1 MLPRCQIP
9 DARCQLCGGMYLN
22 RDKKGDFM
30 SSYKELIVWQKSIQL
45 VIDIYKLT
53 KTFPKEEIYGLASQM
68 QRAVVSIPSNIAEGN
83 DRNSSKEFSQFLRIA
98 RGSLAELETQIIIS
112 EKLKYTNKEQI
123 APILNNCYEIGRMI
137 NGLLTKFN

>member
-1 MLPRCQIP
+1 MP
-9 DARCQLCGGMYLN
+9 DASFVVVVYEFKQKE
-22 RDKKGDFM
+22 DIM

-45 VIDIYKLT
+45 VTDIYKLT
-53 KTFPKEEIYGLASQM
+53 KTFPKEEVYGLSSQM

-112 EKLKYTNKEQI
+112 EKLEYTNKDQI
-123 APILNNCYEIGRMI
+123 TPILNNCYEIGRMI

>member
-1 MLPRCQIP
+1 
-9 DARCQLCGGMYLN
+9 
-22 RDKKGDFM
+22 M

-45 VIDIYKLT
+45 VTDIYKLT

-112 EKLKYTNKEQI
+112 EKLEYTNEKQI
-123 APILNNCYEIGRMI
+123 TPSLNNCYEIGRMI
-137 NGLLTKFN
+137 NGLLTKFNQLPVCATICQN

>member
-1 MLPRCQIP
+1 
-9 DARCQLCGGMYLN
+9 
-22 RDKKGDFM
+22 M

-45 VIDIYKLT
+45 VTDIYKLT

-112 EKLKYTNKEQI
+112 EKLEYTNKYQI
-123 APILNNCYEIGRMI
+123 TPILNSCYEIGRMI

>member
-1 MLPRCQIP
+1 
-9 DARCQLCGGMYLN
+9 
-22 RDKKGDFM
+22 M

-53 KTFPKEEIYGLASQM
+53 KKFPKEETYGLSSQM

-112 EKLKYTNKEQI
+112 EKLGYTNQEQI
-123 APILNNCYEIGRMI
+123 AHILNNCYEIGRMI
-137 NGLLTKFN
+137 NGLLAKFN

>member
-1 MLPRCQIP
+1 
-9 DARCQLCGGMYLN
+9 
-22 RDKKGDFM
+22 M

-45 VIDIYKLT
+45 VTDIYKLT

-112 EKLKYTNKEQI
+112 EKLEYTNKEQI
-123 APILNNCYEIGRMI
+123 IPILNNCYEIGRMI
-137 NGLLTKFN
+137 NGLLVKFN

>member
-1 MLPRCQIP
+1 
-9 DARCQLCGGMYLN
+9 
-22 RDKKGDFM
+22 M

-53 KTFPKEEIYGLASQM
+53 KIFPKEETYGLSSQM

-112 EKLKYTNKEQI
+112 EKIGYTNQE
-123 APILNNCYEIGRMI
+123 
-137 NGLLTKFN
+137 

>member
-1 MLPRCQIP
+1 
-9 DARCQLCGGMYLN
+9 
-22 RDKKGDFM
+22 M

-45 VIDIYKLT
+45 VTDIYKLT

-112 EKLKYTNKEQI
+112 EKLGYTDKGQI
-123 APILNNCYEIGRMI
+123 TPILNSCYEIGRMI